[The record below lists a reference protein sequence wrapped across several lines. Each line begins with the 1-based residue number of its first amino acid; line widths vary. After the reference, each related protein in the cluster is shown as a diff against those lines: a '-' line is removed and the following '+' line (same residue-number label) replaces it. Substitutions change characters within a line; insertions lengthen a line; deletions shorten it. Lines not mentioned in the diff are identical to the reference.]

1 MQASFYSLES
11 VGLGYGV
18 AHLAQLYFNLDNVE
32 QLYFEEL
39 DEDSNIEESGE

>member
-1 MQASFYSLES
+1 MQALFYSLES
-11 VGLGYGV
+11 VGLGFSI

-39 DEDSNIEESGE
+39 DDDFIPEESGE